1 MTYKTTQKCCYLGY
15 VIQAISINF
24 LPLLFVMLQNTY
36 NLSYALIGTLVAVN
50 FLTQLCVDI
59 FSVFFLDKIGYRKS
73 AVISQ
78 FCCMAGFV
86 LITILPE
93 IMSPYLGLCIG
104 VMLYSIGAGLI
115 EVVINPIVAGL
126 PEECDGNFVLTHS
139 FYSWGQLSVVLLT
152 TLALRILGETSW
164 KLIAWLWAILPFVNG
179 IIFLKTPVSQPLPE
193 KKRAKVSSLFKNKS
207 FIAVLILMI
216 CAGGSELAMAQWAST
231 FAQKA
236 LGIDKILGDLLGPCL
251 FAFFMGIGRVMYGI
265 MESKMDFKKI
275 SILSCVLCAV
285 CYLSAAISKNPIISL
300 AGCSLCG
307 FAISTLWPG
316 TVELATRKIPD
327 GGGAMY
333 STVAIFGDIGCS
345 VAPFLT
351 GLVASMTVLGENALR
366 AGMLINII
374 YPIAFILIIRKL
386 AKK

>member
-36 NLSYALIGTLVAVN
+36 NLSYTLIGTLVAVN

-78 FCCMAGFV
+78 LCCMAGFV
-86 LITILPE
+86 LITVLPE
-93 IMSPYLGLCIG
+93 IIPPYFGLCIG
-104 VMLYSIGAGLI
+104 VILYSIGAGLI

-126 PEECDGNFVLTHS
+126 PEECGGNFVLTHS
-139 FYSWGQLSVVLLT
+139 FYSWGQLAVVLLT
-152 TLALRILGETSW
+152 TIALKFFGEASW
-164 KLIAWLWAILPFVNG
+164 KCIALFWALIPLING
-179 IIFLKTPVSQPLPE
+179 ILFVKTPITPPASKEERRSVSG
-193 KKRAKVSSLFKNKS
+193 LFRSKT
-207 FIAVLILMI
+207 FIAILILMI

-231 FAQKA
+231 FAQNA
-236 LGIDKILGDLLGPCL
+236 LGIDKTLGDLLGPCL
-251 FAFFMGIGRVMYGI
+251 FAFFMGIGRVMYGL
-265 MESKMDFKKI
+265 MENKI
-275 SILSCVLCAV
+275 NFRKFSIFSCVLCAL
-285 CYLSAAISKNPIISL
+285 CYLMTAVSKNPVISL

-307 FAISTLWPG
+307 FAISILWPG
-316 TVELATRKIPD
+316 TVEIAARKIPN

-333 STVAIFGDIGCS
+333 SAVAIFGDIGCS

-351 GLVASMTVLGENALR
+351 GVVATEISLR
-366 AGMLINII
+366 TGMLINVI

-386 AKK
+386 IKK

>member
-1 MTYKTTQKCCYLGY
+1 M
-15 VIQAISINF
+15 
-24 LPLLFVMLQNTY
+24 
-36 NLSYALIGTLVAVN
+36 
-50 FLTQLCVDI
+50 
-59 FSVFFLDKIGYRKS
+59 
-73 AVISQ
+73 
-78 FCCMAGFV
+78 
-86 LITILPE
+86 
-93 IMSPYLGLCIG
+93 
-104 VMLYSIGAGLI
+104 
-115 EVVINPIVAGL
+115 
-126 PEECDGNFVLTHS
+126 LTHS

-164 KLIAWLWAILPFVNG
+164 KLIAWLWAILPLVNG
-179 IIFLKTPVSQPLPE
+179 IIFLKTPVSPPPPE
-193 KKRAKVSSLFKNKS
+193 KKRAKVTSLFKNKS

-231 FAQKA
+231 FAQNA

-265 MESKMDFKKI
+265 MESKMDFRKF

-285 CYLSAAISKNPIISL
+285 CYLAAALSKNPVISL

-307 FAISTLWPG
+307 FAISILWPG
-316 TVELATRKIPD
+316 TVEIAAKKIPD

-333 STVAIFGDIGCS
+333 SAVAIFGDIGCS

-351 GLVASMTVLGENALR
+351 GVVASEISLR
-366 AGMLINII
+366 TGMLINII

-386 AKK
+386 IKK